1 MVEAMAKIEIMQEG
15 RLKRWSRLK
24 RDSAAEGTA
33 LEPETPGATIE
44 TDEAEEREVGYGA
57 PDPNAMPGGSAIRR
71 GATVPAMPSLITEKV
86 EGNELEPA
94 LGVGEA
100 EIEERDLTPEEQEI
114 VSQLPPIES
123 LTKDSDYTQFLSEKV
138 PEFIRKRA
146 LTVLWRSDPVLA
158 NLDGLNDYDENFRL
172 IDTLISAAKDTVY
185 RVGKGHLKNEEIEAN
200 SELETQD
207 DEETEAESGLDPDV
221 PPKKL
226 TQNDKPPGND
236 EPNEGLIADANKES
250 SKELEKKETEVFVSS
265 SIRKPKNSV

>member
-1 MVEAMAKIEIMQEG
+1 MAKIETMQEG

-33 LEPETPGATIE
+33 LEPETPAATIE
-44 TDEAEEREVGYGA
+44 TVEAEEREDGYGA

-86 EGNELEPA
+86 EGNELGPA
-94 LGVGEA
+94 LGVEEA

-185 RVGKGHLKNEEIEAN
+185 RVGKGHLKNEEIEAD
-200 SELETQD
+200 SELETQVS
-207 DEETEAESGLDPDV
+207 EEKDAEPGFEPEAH
-221 PPKKL
+221 PKKL
-226 TQNDKPPGND
+226 IPSDKPSVHD
-236 EPNEGLIADANKES
+236 DPNEGLVADADEES
-250 SKELEKKETEVFVSS
+250 SEGLEREETVVLVSS

>member
-24 RDSAAEGTA
+24 RDSAAEETA
-33 LEPETPGATIE
+33 FEPETPAPIIE
-44 TDEAEEREVGYGA
+44 TDEAEEREDGYGA

-71 GATVPAMPSLITEKV
+71 GATVPAMPSLITEKL
-86 EGNELEPA
+86 EDNELEPA
-94 LGVGEA
+94 LGVGEV

-226 TQNDKPPGND
+226 AQNDKPPGND
-236 EPNEGLIADANKES
+236 ESNEGLIADANKES
-250 SKELEKKETEVFVSS
+250 NKELEKKETEVFISS

>member
-33 LEPETPGATIE
+33 LEPETPAATIE

-172 IDTLISAAKDTVY
+172 IDTLISAANDTVY
-185 RVGKGHLKNEEIEAN
+185 RVGKGHLKNEELEAEAKARAEQQ
-200 SELETQD
+200 SKAELEPEAPPEMVAQD
-207 DEETEAESGLDPDV
+207 DEPADHKAE
-221 PPKKL
+221 K
-226 TQNDKPPGND
+226 
-236 EPNEGLIADANKES
+236 
-250 SKELEKKETEVFVSS
+250 
-265 SIRKPKNSV
+265 